1 MYGYVQPNSK
11 QVTSAT
17 NGDGQNYFNINSNAT
32 NTCESPHP
40 VRLLI
45 LKRYLYFKNDFKSSA
60 NFKSNYIS
68 YCNFSLIGNNAN

>member
-45 LKRYLYFKNDFKSSA
+45 LKRYLYFKNDLKVVPI
-60 NFKSNYIS
+60 SNRITFLIAIS
-68 YCNFSLIGNNAN
+68 H